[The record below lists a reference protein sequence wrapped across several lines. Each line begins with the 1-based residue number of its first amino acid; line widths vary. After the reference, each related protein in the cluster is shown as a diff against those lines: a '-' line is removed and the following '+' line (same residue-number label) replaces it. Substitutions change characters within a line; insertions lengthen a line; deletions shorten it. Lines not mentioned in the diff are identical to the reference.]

1 MLEKENFMKGAL
13 LGLSILVCAG
23 AAFCK
28 SGREEVKITPP
39 PPPTKAVTK
48 KQETRLQIYVS
59 GAVVRPGIYHL
70 PKGSRA
76 YDAIAKAG
84 GFTETADQSRVNLV
98 KICKD
103 GTHIRVPEVKKKKV
117 PRPKKEKPISKK
129 VRTRKN
135 VQDSN
140 T

>member
-1 MLEKENFMKGAL
+1 VLGKENLMKIAL
-13 LGLSILVCAG
+13 LGVSILVCVG

-28 SGREEVKITPP
+28 SGGQEVRVTPSP
-39 PPPTKAVTK
+39 PKAAAK
-48 KQETRLQIYVS
+48 KQETLLQVYVS

-103 GTHIRVPEVKKKKV
+103 GTHIRVLELKKKKA
-117 PRPKKEKPISKK
+117 PRPKKEKRAVKQAP
-129 VRTRKN
+129 TRKKI
-135 VQDSN
+135 QDS
-140 T
+140 